1 MNPKKVTNLFI
12 PISSKRFW
20 MKKLDS
26 LEPCAIERE
35 SDDEEDVQEFVPTV
49 GLADAAKLNNSYK
62 ELISTLGIA
71 NFHNDEALI
80 MIKSNIDNKS
90 RKQALEVEVLKKLE
104 EESGVDAD
112 MCSDDDEEDDQVN
125 PLQLE
130 SLFLWRS
137 TKLPL
142 NSIWHKVGVDVE
154 FVKQTIKTYKRLMKK
169 QLRYNVVN
177 TNKRRSIISD
187 DKILAVKEIW
197 LRNRN
202 KPLRLADIRDGVWR
216 NDDDSQKPC
225 YSTLSN
231 VLRRKLRMSY
241 RILRPRHHKTTTQ
254 DHVRLN
260 WEWVMIQNILSNK
273 LYELIFIVFSFFI
286 FIKIWII

>member
-35 SDDEEDVQEFVPTV
+35 SDDEEDVQEFVPPV

-90 RKQALEVEVLKKLE
+90 RKQALEVEFLKKLE
-104 EESGVDAD
+104 EEPDVDAD

-177 TNKRRSIISD
+177 ANKRRSIISD
-187 DKILAVKEIW
+187 DKILAVKEFW

-254 DHVRLN
+254 DHARLY
-260 WEWVMIQNILSNK
+260 WEGVMIQNILSNK
-273 LYELIFIVFSFFI
+273 LYELIFIDEFNISFRN
-286 FIKIWII
+286 

>member
-273 LYELIFIVFSFFI
+273 LYELIFIDEFYISFRN
-286 FIKIWII
+286 